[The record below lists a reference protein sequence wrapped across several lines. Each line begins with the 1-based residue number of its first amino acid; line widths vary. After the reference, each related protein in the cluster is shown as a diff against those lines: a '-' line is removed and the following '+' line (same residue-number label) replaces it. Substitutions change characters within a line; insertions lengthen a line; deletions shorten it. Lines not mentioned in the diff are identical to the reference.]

1 MKKALFILVAMTLVS
16 ATAFAQVRVGVGY
29 ANSADRFKVQ
39 NSDVQVGT
47 ANGVY
52 GTIGLNIP
60 VAGDLSF
67 SPSVMYTYLTAK
79 SGKSGLGGLVSAGAT
94 SQEHYINVPL
104 HLEYGSEL
112 FPNFRLFFFGG
123 PSVSF
128 GLISKTT
135 YSAGIGGYTVDT
147 AVDHYNDYSDYGR
160 WDVMV
165 GGGMGFDLLHRIRL
179 TVGYDFGLLD
189 RELDNGS
196 ITRHRNQL
204 SAGVAFLF

>member
-47 ANGVY
+47 SNGVY
-52 GTIGLNIP
+52 GTIGVNIP

-147 AVDHYNDYSDYGR
+147 A
-160 WDVMV
+160 
-165 GGGMGFDLLHRIRL
+165 HRIRL

-204 SAGVAFLF
+204 NAGIAFLF